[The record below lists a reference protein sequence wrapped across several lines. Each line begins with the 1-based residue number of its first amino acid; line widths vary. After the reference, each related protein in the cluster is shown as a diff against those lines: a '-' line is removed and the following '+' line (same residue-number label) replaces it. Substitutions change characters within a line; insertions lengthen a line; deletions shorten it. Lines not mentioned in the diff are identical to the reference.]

1 MALLLL
7 LHTRDGRSHVIN
19 AAAAAHTQL
28 LGPVVNAYITSHLS
42 RLPELLKELHEAP
55 PRAVHDPP
63 CPGQFMTPLALRG
76 KRPQSRGQT
85 GVCCDQDQQD
95 ASLQKTVSTD
105 TF

>member
-55 PRAVHDPP
+55 P
-63 CPGQFMTPLALRG
+63 GQFMTPLAPG
-76 KRPQSRGQT
+76 S
-85 GVCCDQDQQD
+85 
-95 ASLQKTVSTD
+95 S
-105 TF
+105 